1 MVNCILCTM
10 TTDTSNKILN
20 YIKTNKQAKAVDLVR
35 NIGITNAAIHR
46 QLNKLILR
54 GEVMKVGR
62 PPTVFY
68 LLKEQEKRTSVSIPP
83 KVAEFIDKN
92 YIYVSPKG
100 EFLAGTE
107 GFIRWVYS
115 VNQERYL
122 LPLAEEYM
130 KVRTNANT
138 LINSNGWI
146 DATAAKEQAVF
157 GGNILQKI
165 TYKDF
170 YSLEKFGKTKLG
182 QMVLYAKQ
190 SQNIKIIA
198 QIAQQIKPVIDKIIL
213 TQRVDAVAYIP
224 PSIKRQV
231 QLMTELRQRLQIQL
245 PEIVLV
251 KAYTGDVTV
260 AQKSLSKLQERIINA
275 RDTIFVDVN
284 KSARNSKNVLIIDDA
299 IGSGATMHETAKK
312 IRELLKPTGNLIGF
326 AIVGSMKGFEVIREI

>member
-1 MVNCILCTM
+1 MI
-10 TTDTSNKILN
+10 TDTANKILN
-20 YIKTNKQAKAVDLVR
+20 YIKTNKQAKAVDLVHS
-35 NIGITNAAIHR
+35 IGITNAAIHR

-54 GEVMKVGR
+54 EEIIRVGK

-68 LLKEQEKRTSVSIPP
+68 ILKEKEKRTSVSLPP

-100 EFLAGTE
+100 EFLVGTG

-122 LPLAEEYM
+122 LPLAQEYVQ
-130 KVRTNANT
+130 VRTEANAF
-138 LINSNGWI
+138 INSYGWV
-146 DATAAKEQAVF
+146 DATAAKEQAIF
-157 GGNILQKI
+157 GDNVLQKI
-165 TYKDF
+165 IYKDF
-170 YSLEKFGKTKLG
+170 YSIEKFGKTKLG

-190 SQNIKIIA
+190 SQNIKITGEIA
-198 QIAQQIKPVIDKIIL
+198 RQIKPLIDKIIL
-213 TQRVDAVAYIP
+213 TQKIDTIAYIP
-224 PSIKRQV
+224 PSIKRNM
-231 QLMTELRQRLQIQL
+231 QLMTVLRLRFQIEL
-245 PEIVLV
+245 PEVVLV
-251 KAYTGDVTV
+251 KAYTGDVIV

-284 KSARNSKNVLIIDDA
+284 KSARHSKNVLIIDDA
-299 IGSGATMHETAKK
+299 LGSGATMHETAKK